1 MGRSCRKKREEHNR
15 LDHEQKAR
23 GNAGMLEG
31 ITEYWLCVGGANVD
45 VQGVTSAR
53 LLPGTSNPGEVHQA
67 AGGVARNV
75 AENLGWLGEEV
86 QLFALVGEDADG
98 EWLRQVTANSGVA
111 THGML
116 RITGKSTGR
125 YLAIRDR
132 DGELYTAV
140 ADMELNEE
148 WPAEIV
154 QQGLKRLIQA
164 AGLFLDANLPVEV
177 MRAFLA
183 EARRLDK
190 KIIVDPVSVK
200 KAEKWKGL
208 LEGVHILVASID
220 ELEVL
225 GGQSLHSYN
234 DVEICAKKLVT
245 EGIHQVMVI
254 CGEAG
259 LWLCTAQEEKW
270 LAAPTMPIRESAG
283 DAFAAGI
290 IYAQNKALSLTEQ
303 AAFGVALAEMRTKGN
318 GRYDIDALLARKD
331 YYAAKE
337 RQILDRE

>member
-1 MGRSCRKKREEHNR
+1 
-15 LDHEQKAR
+15 
-23 GNAGMLEG
+23 
-31 ITEYWLCVGGANVD
+31 
-45 VQGVTSAR
+45 
-53 LLPGTSNPGEVHQA
+53 
-67 AGGVARNV
+67 
-75 AENLGWLGEEV
+75 
-86 QLFALVGEDADG
+86 
-98 EWLRQVTANSGVA
+98 
-111 THGML
+111 ML
-116 RITGKSTGR
+116 RIAGKSTGR

-154 QQGLKRLIQA
+154 QQGLKRLPQA

-234 DVEICAKKLVT
+234 DVEVCAKKLVA

-259 LWLCTAQEEKW
+259 LWLCTAHEEKW

-290 IYAQNKALSLTEQ
+290 IYAQNKALSLAEQ

-318 GRYDIDALLARKD
+318 GRYDIDVLLARKD